1 MSHRNFSKFLFAG
14 LSLVS
19 LGTSIFVAC
28 SDKELPFGED
38 TSVGDTSVGDGDTA
52 ANPLFDGST
61 NLPDGSTL
69 LPDGAIALPDGGVL
83 TAREACVRMQVAKC
97 ARALQCEKGNP
108 SAWPEVV
115 DPLLTLYASPEP
127 RLEECV
133 KRYLSRCEF
142 YLLPG
147 SSIPLQQ
154 LLQCEAAR
162 SAQSCEE
169 LTAPHPIGYHIDEN
183 GNTFDRYNTP
193 AACRFF
199 GNRTPG
205 DKCIA
210 NSQCAS
216 GTCAPPT
223 ISDGGTCGA
232 QCLAPLPRGAS
243 CLDRNVRTPAC
254 SVGLE
259 CIDNPD
265 GGPSVICETPN
276 VPKPGFDEGS
286 PCTVGNGARETT
298 CKREVPCTSSGPNL
312 PAGLCKRMPKAGEAC
327 AFRAGSAVADLCDF
341 GASCV
346 NGTCKAGIEGAYC
359 SAFAGCGF
367 DYACRDSVDG
377 GRSTCR
383 PGTKKLGEDC
393 NEATD
398 TLFCEPGLVCA
409 PGNPAGKCALPT
421 SVARTG
427 ELCDPVK
434 RCAEG
439 TCTQVGASTRCVRT
453 DLSNNQSCNA
463 FARCA
468 RPYGCTDAGNDSGI
482 CTVDTCAP

>member
-169 LTAPHPIGYHIDEN
+169 LTAPHPIGYDIDEN

-286 PCTVGNGARETT
+286 PCTVATYLKGERTGVNDLMSWNADGT
-298 CKREVPCTSSGPNL
+298 
-312 PAGLCKRMPKAGEAC
+312 RMAYRMHTDYLHQLYLNNDLAEG
-327 AFRAGSAVADLCDF
+327 RYVA
-341 GASCV
+341 
-346 NGTCKAGIEGAYC
+346 
-359 SAFAGCGF
+359 
-367 DYACRDSVDG
+367 
-377 GRSTCR
+377 
-383 PGTKKLGEDC
+383 LGE
-393 NEATD
+393 
-398 TLFCEPGLVCA
+398 TLDLAAVDVPMFVVGTERPEHRGPVNVIRMQEERKENLDDIPLKRRLSRMTMEDKV
-409 PGNPAGKCALPT
+409 NMAL
-421 SVARTG
+421 S
-427 ELCDPVK
+427 
-434 RCAEG
+434 G
-439 TCTQVGASTRCVRT
+439 TREERMA
-453 DLSNNQSCNA
+453 LA
-463 FARCA
+463 MA
-468 RPYGCTDAGNDSGI
+468 
-482 CTVDTCAP
+482 